1 MNDSRR
7 YDTRGGFLRRKFCL
21 LWIGM
26 ALAIA
31 VLHGHAADAKQPL
44 QMIEIA
50 GVSINTPTEK
60 TAGILQAQGYAQVNE
75 SLYTKQEKMQN
86 GRSAMFRMEIEDN
99 ATFRQITYSRS
110 LGGGRLKS
118 PTSRDTPVPD
128 SDIDMAQQLYQSVCT
143 NIPEAVQKDR
153 ACNPYTPANIS
164 FGNGQLI
171 QVDERFA
178 AALDATDAS
187 TAISIKFTK

>member
-1 MNDSRR
+1 MNDSQR
-7 YDTRGGFLRRKFCL
+7 YNARNDFPGTQLRW
-21 LWIGM
+21 LWIVTV
-26 ALAIA
+26 LAIA
-31 VLHGHAADAKQPL
+31 ALHGHAANAQQPL

-50 GVSINTPTEK
+50 GVSINTPAQK
-60 TAGILQAQGYAQVNE
+60 IAGILQAQGYAQVNE

-86 GRSAMFRMEIEDN
+86 GRSAMFRVEIEDN
-99 ATFRQITYSRS
+99 ATLRQITYSRS

-118 PTSRDTPVPD
+118 PTSRDAPVPD
-128 SDIDMAQQLYQSVCT
+128 SDIDMAQQLYQSVCM
-143 NIPEAVQKDR
+143 NIPEALQKDR
-153 ACNPYTPANIS
+153 ACNAYTPANIS

-187 TAISIKFTK
+187 TAISIKFIK